1 MAAPAAPK
9 GGAVKRQ
16 QREAAPD
23 YDSSGE
29 ENMPPVPVP
38 RKQARR
44 ETVPGE
50 KLSQMEPVEPEEG
63 TVLPPLPKKGAVKRQ
78 VAEESEQ
85 EEELP
90 EAEQEAEEEI
100 PVPRKSA
107 AKQQAES
114 EQDWGEVP
122 VPRKAPVRQESEEG
136 MPAPRKT
143 IARQQVE
150 SDEEEAPA
158 PRKAASRQ
166 QVEQPEGETEA
177 PLMQKR
183 QATQPML
190 SSSEQRAI
198 SNMAVTKKMQ
208 AAAAQAGIPVQKNPV
223 QAQGVSRNLQTQKE
237 DRVPSGIPGL
247 DELLGGGFEKTSTV
261 IVTGDPGC
269 GKTTFLSQFLYNGA
283 MQYGDPGVMLSFE
296 EQRDS
301 ILRHMKGYGFDF
313 TALEKQGLFATIS
326 YRPHEVK
333 KLIDEGG
340 GLILDTISSIGAKR
354 LAIDSL
360 TSYAVLFEST
370 YQMREAELLLFEFLS
385 KWKCTTMMSAEGVKA
400 LRRKTSVGTASLAD
414 GVIMLHHPRH
424 KALRYRALEVLKMR
438 GTRQSEKLCPFE
450 FVEGV
455 GIKVYPN
462 EEIFYMIKEKEA

>member
-1 MAAPAAPK
+1 MASPAAPK

-16 QREAAPD
+16 QKEAAP
-23 YDSSGE
+23 YSDSSGE
-29 ENMPPVPVP
+29 ELMPPVPVP
-38 RKQARR
+38 RKQAARKDASAEER
-44 ETVPGE
+44 LAP
-50 KLSQMEPVEPEEG
+50 MEPVGPEEG
-63 TVLPPLPKKGAVKRQ
+63 TVLPPLPKKSTGSQQKT
-78 VAEESEQ
+78 
-85 EEELP
+85 EEEP
-90 EAEQEAEEEI
+90 AAEQEALEGEEQPEAQPEDEI
-100 PVPRKSA
+100 PVPRK
-107 AKQQAES
+107 
-114 EQDWGEVP
+114 
-122 VPRKAPVRQESEEG
+122 AP
-136 MPAPRKT
+136 
-143 IARQQVE
+143 ARQQI
-150 SDEEEAPA
+150 EEEGPEAPPA
-158 PRKAASRQ
+158 P
-166 QVEQPEGETEA
+166 
-177 PLMQKR
+177 KR
-183 QATQPML
+183 QAKPLTF
-190 SSSEQRAI
+190 SAAEQRVQ
-198 SNMAVTKKMQ
+198 SNMAVMKKMQ
-208 AAAAQAGIPVQKNPV
+208 TAAAKAGIPVQTNPV
-223 QAQGVSRNLQTQKE
+223 QTSRSSGHAQTQE
-237 DRVPSGIPGL
+237 SDRVPSGIPGL
-247 DELLGGGFEKTSTV
+247 DELLGGGFEKTSTIIV
-261 IVTGDPGC
+261 IGDPGC

-283 MQYGDPGVMLSFE
+283 AQYGDPGVLLSFE

-313 TALEKQGLFATIS
+313 TALEKQGMFATIS

-360 TSYAVLFEST
+360 TSYSVLFESA

-450 FVEGV
+450 FVEDV

-462 EEIFYMIKEKEA
+462 EEIFYKIREKEA

>member
-1 MAAPAAPK
+1 MASPAAPK

-16 QREAAPD
+16 QTEAAPD
-23 YDSSGE
+23 SDSSGE
-29 ENMPPVPVP
+29 ELMPPVPVP
-38 RKQARR
+38 RKQAARKN
-44 ETVPGE
+44 ESAKE
-50 KLSQMEPVEPEEG
+50 KLASMEPIEPEEG
-63 TVLPPLPKKGAVKRQ
+63 TVLPPLPKKGAGQRQ
-78 VAEESEQ
+78 AAEIGQ
-85 EEELP
+85 EEEGQP
-90 EAEQEAEEEI
+90 DAGQEDEI
-100 PVPRKSA
+100 PVPRKAQVMQEPEEGELPAPRKAPARQAPEEEMPASRKTVA
-107 AKQQAES
+107 RQQAES
-114 EQDWGEVP
+114 EEEGEESP
-122 VPRKAPVRQESEEG
+122 VPRKAV
-136 MPAPRKT
+136 
-143 IARQQVE
+143 ARQQIEEDE
-150 SDEEEAPA
+150 SEAHPM
-158 PRKAASRQ
+158 P
-166 QVEQPEGETEA
+166 
-177 PLMQKR
+177 KR
-183 QATQPML
+183 QAKPLTF
-190 SSSEQRAI
+190 SAAEQRAH
-198 SNMAVTKKMQ
+198 SNIAVMKKMQ
-208 AAAAQAGIPVQKNPV
+208 TAAAQAGIPVQKNPV
-223 QAQGVSRNLQTQKE
+223 QTSRISGKSQET

-283 MQYGDPGVMLSFE
+283 TQYGDPGVMLSFE

-301 ILRHMKGYGFDF
+301 IFRHMKGYGFDF
-313 TALEKQGLFATIS
+313 AALEKQGMFATIN

-360 TSYAVLFEST
+360 TSYAVLFESA

-462 EEIFYMIKEKEA
+462 EEIFYRIKEKEA